1 MPTFETLFILKRDLF
16 RNATSAACTL
26 GGGQHGYLGIIL
38 GDVAYANEAGNDA
51 AGLPQPFVPP
61 VFPGARAIVDGP
73 DAETRVDQRAA
84 FKDNTYDWNMYT
96 NMQGALCTLITNAVE
111 EVYLSPPQNPITGYK
126 NVTANNL
133 LCHLF
138 VEYGEIGP
146 RETQANEQHF
156 NEAWDG
162 AELFETIITRMTDW
176 VAYATSA
183 GKPYTDA
190 QILDRAEL
198 IVLNT
203 GLYDDDMKEWG
214 RMTCAEQTYGNF
226 YGE

>member
-1 MPTFETLFILKRDLF
+1 MRMSATKLIHAAGETIPS
-16 RNATSAACTL
+16 NAKKSEPSDR
-26 GGGQHGYLGIIL
+26 GIL
-38 GDVAYANEAGNDA
+38 GHRESHSFLHSPKHVS
-51 AGLPQPFVPP
+51 
-61 VFPGARAIVDGP
+61 R
-73 DAETRVDQRAA
+73 
-84 FKDNTYDWNMYT
+84 
-96 NMQGALCTLITNAVE
+96 TNAVE

-162 AELFETIITRMTDW
+162 AELFETIITRITDW